1 MYLVKKEKKKIYL
14 VFQRQRW
21 AADCHQRH
29 SRELCDSGWIRL
41 LWRSL
46 EECILATSGIAPD
59 RSNSV
64 ISTFLMVLVC
74 VIFPSKFI
82 FAFPQHNLL
91 FFAPDSF
98 SFHLC
103 KTSPASINLFL
114 PISSFDPCHICRS
127 ISTISTHVLHKNAWF
142 QSSQA
147 STSETI
153 QLVIVLPYFLICVF
167 HEQKCKHYPL
177 VLLMPGWQIWRPV
190 FLMSTNR
197 EQMCQENWPYIRLLG
212 RW

>member
-1 MYLVKKEKKKIYL
+1 MLHGDDARDTCMHTYAGRAV
-14 VFQRQRW
+14 RPSMR
-21 AADCHQRH
+21 HQRRA
-29 SRELCDSGWIRL
+29 SVSAEQPIVTKDTAGNFVTVDGYACSGGH
-41 LWRSL
+41 WRSAYL
-46 EECILATSGIAPD
+46 HTCILATSGSFKLCNIK
-59 RSNSV
+59 
-64 ISTFLMVLVC
+64 STFLMVFVC

-153 QLVIVLPYFLICVF
+153 QLVIVLPNSCL
-167 HEQKCKHYPL
+167 
-177 VLLMPGWQIWRPV
+177 
-190 FLMSTNR
+190 S
-197 EQMCQENWPYIRLLG
+197 
-212 RW
+212 